1 MPELLFRL
9 AIIAA
14 VSLFTWLLIWSGRRF
29 VASRRQRALTAA
41 PLASSPQQETG
52 QVRILAFSSDDC
64 RQCHQ
69 LQEPALQ
76 RLLAQRGETVSVE
89 YIDAPTTPELTSH
102 YHVLTVPTTV
112 VLDATGKAHAINY
125 GFANVQRLLE
135 QVDAI
140 LTPDSNSLTMS
151 R

>member
-1 MPELLFRL
+1 MSELLFRL

-29 VASRRQRALTAA
+29 VASRRQRALTAT
-41 PLASSPQQETG
+41 PLAPSPQQEAG
-52 QVRILAFSSDDC
+52 QVRILAFSSADC

-140 LTPDSNSLTMS
+140 LTPDSNGLTMS

>member
-125 GFANVQRLLE
+125 GFANMQRLLE

-140 LTPDSNSLTMS
+140 LTPDNKGLTMS
-151 R
+151 Q

>member
-1 MPELLFRL
+1 MSELLFR
-9 AIIAA
+9 IVIVAA
-14 VSLFTWLLIWSGRRF
+14 LGLLTWLLIWSGRRF
-29 VASRRQRALTAA
+29 VASRRQHVLAAA
-41 PLASSPQQETG
+41 PLAPSSQKTG
-52 QVRILAFSSDDC
+52 RVHILAFSSDDC

-89 YIDAPTTPELTSH
+89 YIDAPTTPELTRH
-102 YHVLTVPTTV
+102 YQVLTVPTTV
-112 VLDATGKAHAINY
+112 VLDATGKTHAINY

-140 LTPDSNSLTMS
+140 LTPGNNDLY
-151 R
+151 

>member
-1 MPELLFRL
+1 MSELLFRIV
-9 AIIAA
+9 IIAA
-14 VSLFTWLLIWSGRRF
+14 LGLLTWLLIWSGRRF
-29 VASRRQRALTAA
+29 VASRRQRALAAA
-41 PLASSPQQETG
+41 PLAPSSQQETG
-52 QVRILAFSSDDC
+52 RVRILAFSSDDC

-76 RLLAQRGETVSVE
+76 RLLAQRGEAVSVE
-89 YIDAPTTPELTSH
+89 YIDAPTTPELTRH
-102 YHVLTVPTTV
+102 YQVLTVPTTV

-140 LTPDSNSLTMS
+140 LTMS
-151 R
+151 RERVS